1 MAAYFHILLPYQI
14 TFPESEKNQKEFDTL
29 YKDDFIFKKR
39 KKEEFASNDF
49 DDYKT
54 FYYTKNYALNPECI
68 QKEFKS
74 LVSIIR
80 SSDKIQEEPKEKQ
93 KLENFL
99 KDFQKKFF
107 DKYTMAKYLFVAG
120 F

>member
-14 TFPESEKNQKEFDTL
+14 TFLESIENQKEFDTL

-68 QKEFKS
+68 QKE
-74 LVSIIR
+74 
-80 SSDKIQEEPKEKQ
+80 EPKEKQ